1 MNPATAELWTY
12 LLVLAFSYGTA
23 YLIVACEG
31 PRYLLASGVVLLFIN
46 VLLWIHIFDTKAR
59 NGSPPTG
66 AEIVRVRRALKL
78 SFAILGLQFTGI
90 ASIPGLLMAFTAL
103 RRKVFY
109 FMGITEFKA
118 LVYGTL
124 IALVTLPCVIA
135 LRKRHYHWVLMG
147 MPIDTVVSVRNT
159 FRRVCAID
167 AVLPIPIVVAYV
179 LLAKGGLGGEDIFTA
194 AAVAGAS
201 SLFNR
206 AKVRYF
212 FDEGW

>member
-1 MNPATAELWTY
+1 LNPATAELWTY

-31 PRYLLASGVVLLFIN
+31 PKYLLASGVVLLFIN

-59 NGSPPTG
+59 NSSPPTG
-66 AEIVRVRRALKL
+66 AEIVRVRRTLKL

-135 LRKRHYHWVLMG
+135 LRKRHYHWILMG

-179 LLAKGGLGGEDIFTA
+179 VLAKGGLGGEDIFTA

-206 AKVRYF
+206 VKVRYF

>member
-1 MNPATAELWTY
+1 MNPATAELWMY
-12 LLVLAFSYGTA
+12 LLVLTFSYGTA
-23 YLIVACEG
+23 YLIVACKG
-31 PRYLLASGVVLLFIN
+31 PKYLLASGVILLFVN
-46 VLLWIHIFDTKAR
+46 MLLWIHIFDTKAR

-66 AEIVRVRRALKL
+66 TEIARVRRVFKL
-78 SFAILGLQFTGI
+78 SFTILGLQFTGI

-109 FMGITEFKA
+109 FMGITEFKV

-135 LRKRHYHWVLMG
+135 FRKQHYHWLLLG

-159 FRRVCAID
+159 FRRVCAVD
-167 AVLPIPIVVAYV
+167 AVLPIPIVVTYV

>member
-23 YLIVACEG
+23 YLIVACG
-31 PRYLLASGVVLLFIN
+31 RMKYLLAFGVALLFAN
-46 VLLWIHIFDTKAR
+46 MLLWIRIFDAKAR
-59 NGSPPTG
+59 SSSPPVG
-66 AEIVRVRRALKL
+66 AEIIRVKRSLKL
-78 SFAILGLQFTGI
+78 SFAILGLQFTEI

-109 FMGITEFKA
+109 FMDITEFKA

-147 MPIDTVVSVRNT
+147 MPIDIVVSVRNT

>member
-1 MNPATAELWTY
+1 MNPATAELWAY

-31 PRYLLASGVVLLFIN
+31 SMYLLAFGVILLFIN
-46 VLLWIHIFDTKAR
+46 VLLWIHIFDAKAR
-59 NGSPPTG
+59 NSSPPTG
-66 AEIVRVRRALKL
+66 SEITRVKRVLKL

-90 ASIPGLLMAFTAL
+90 ASIPGLLMIFTAL

-109 FMGITEFKA
+109 FLSTIEFKVLA
-118 LVYGTL
+118 YGTL
-124 IALVTLPCVIA
+124 ITLVTLPCVIA

-147 MPIDTVVSVRNT
+147 MPINVVVSVRNT

-167 AVLPIPIVVAYV
+167 TILPIPIVVAYV
-179 LLAKGGLGGEDIFTA
+179 LLAKGGLGEEDIFTA
-194 AAVAGAS
+194 AAVAGVS